1 MVKFTGEVDVALPWG
16 WNVAKVGGNRSGE
29 VDWRDSNHKSSD
41 RVKIKDNACCPV
53 SLFH

>member
-1 MVKFTGEVDVALPWG
+1 MLAKG